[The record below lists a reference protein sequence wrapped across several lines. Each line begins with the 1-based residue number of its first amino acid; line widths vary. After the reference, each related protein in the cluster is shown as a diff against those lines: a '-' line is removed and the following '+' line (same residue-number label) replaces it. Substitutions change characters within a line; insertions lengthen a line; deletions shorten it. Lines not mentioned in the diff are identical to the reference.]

1 MFDFI
6 SISFYF
12 KNKQTQFEVLE
23 MAMATRQR
31 AKPPTAT
38 QAGGI
43 YGPHELEP
51 LPGAGHPKEKS
62 YMRVIFLFTSYLV
75 SSFLQ

>member
-12 KNKQTQFEVLE
+12 KNKQTQFEVVE
-23 MAMATRQR
+23 MATRQR
-31 AKPPTAT
+31 ANGDASRR
-38 QAGGI
+38 
-43 YGPHELEP
+43 HELE
-51 LPGAGHPKEKS
+51 PGAGHPKEKS
-62 YMRVIFLFTSYLV
+62 SMRVIFLFTTYLV

>member
-12 KNKQTQFEVLE
+12 KNKQTQFEVVG
-23 MAMATRQR
+23 MATRHGAWRQR
-31 AKPPTAT
+31 ANGDASRR
-38 QAGGI
+38 
-43 YGPHELEP
+43 HELE
-51 LPGAGHPKEKS
+51 PGAGHPKEKS
-62 YMRVIFLFTSYLV
+62 SMRVIFLFTSYLV

>member
-12 KNKQTQFEVLE
+12 KNKQTQFEVVE
-23 MAMATRQR
+23 MATRQR
-31 AKPPTAT
+31 ANAD
-38 QAGGI
+38 ASRRD
-43 YGPHELEP
+43 ELE
-51 LPGAGHPKEKS
+51 PGAGHPKEKS
-62 YMRVIFLFTSYLV
+62 SMRVIFLFTSYLV

>member
-12 KNKQTQFEVLE
+12 KNKQTQFEVVE
-23 MAMATRQR
+23 MATRQR
-31 AKPPTAT
+31 ANGDASR
-38 QAGGI
+38 GL
-43 YGPHELEP
+43 ELE
-51 LPGAGHPKEKS
+51 PGAGHPKEKS
-62 YMRVIFLFTSYLV
+62 SMRVIFLFTSYLV

>member
-23 MAMATRQR
+23 MATRQR
-31 AKPPTAT
+31 AKAPTAT
-38 QAGGI
+38 QAGG
-43 YGPHELEP
+43 
-51 LPGAGHPKEKS
+51 
-62 YMRVIFLFTSYLV
+62 MN
-75 SSFLQ
+75 

>member
-12 KNKQTQFEVLE
+12 KNKQTQFEVVE
-23 MAMATRQR
+23 RSKWRR
-31 AKPPTAT
+31 ANGDASRR
-38 QAGGI
+38 
-43 YGPHELEP
+43 HELEA
-51 LPGAGHPKEKS
+51 GAGHPKEKS
-62 YMRVIFLFTSYLV
+62 SMRVIFLFTSYLI

>member
-12 KNKQTQFEVLE
+12 KNKQTQFEVVE
-23 MAMATRQR
+23 MATRQR
-31 AKPPTAT
+31 TNADASRR
-38 QAGGI
+38 
-43 YGPHELEP
+43 HELE
-51 LPGAGHPKEKS
+51 PGAGHPKEKS
-62 YMRVIFLFTSYLV
+62 SMRVIFLFTSYLV

>member
-23 MAMATRQR
+23 MATRQR
-31 AKPPTAT
+31 AKAPTAT

>member
-12 KNKQTQFEVLE
+12 KNKQTQFEVVE
-23 MAMATRQR
+23 MATRQR
-31 AKPPTAT
+31 ANRDASRR
-38 QAGGI
+38 
-43 YGPHELEP
+43 HELE
-51 LPGAGHPKEKS
+51 PGAGHPKEKS
-62 YMRVIFLFTSYLV
+62 SMRVIFLFTSYLV